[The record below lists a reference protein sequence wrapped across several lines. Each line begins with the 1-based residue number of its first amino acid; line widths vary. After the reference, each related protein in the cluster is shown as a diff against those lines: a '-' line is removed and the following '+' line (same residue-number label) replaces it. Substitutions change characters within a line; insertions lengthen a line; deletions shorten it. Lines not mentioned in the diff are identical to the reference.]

1 MDGLRTASAVAAVP
15 KAGLTVST
23 TPCTAECL
31 GWPIYLRLRLSVG
44 SFFLCL
50 LRQGIFIQGK
60 TLLHLLFSGTSVA
73 CKCLLGV
80 RVVGQCLQVML
91 ADALEVKLE
100 SPRWPLSSC
109 KFSPENTAGIQ
120 LSSIMETWPSQH
132 RCPYLNMVYMTV
144 IPALSSTVLL
154 GTLSL
159 KEMTKM
165 CLRQCRWKENGVLF
179 LLWAQSPLLTAVK

>member
-1 MDGLRTASAVAAVP
+1 MRTASAVAAVP

-109 KFSPENTAGIQ
+109 KFSPEKVLWDTAVLHNGNMAQ
-120 LSSIMETWPSQH
+120 PAQVPLPEYGVHDGDPCPLKHCVLGYFVSQGDAQDAPASGGACGRRFKVEDSRVESSFLH
-132 RCPYLNMVYMTV
+132 R
-144 IPALSSTVLL
+144 
-154 GTLSL
+154 
-159 KEMTKM
+159 
-165 CLRQCRWKENGVLF
+165 
-179 LLWAQSPLLTAVK
+179 AQSP